1 MVKLDKTAKNVFHAK
16 NCRNKNCNAK
26 TQNYTLHELYP
37 TYKLHEQIYSFQYLA
52 VDIVARIE
60 TPWHSIHGHGWSRPG
75 HQWIQF
81 VGGHYKFHRWPWMV
95 HGWSTTGHRWSFEKF
110 FEQKFVRSA
119 KVRNVR

>member
-1 MVKLDKTAKNVFHAK
+1 MNVYTQRIVSTTVWTLQVKQA
-16 NCRNKNCNAK
+16 
-26 TQNYTLHELYP
+26 
-37 TYKLHEQIYSFQYLA
+37 
-52 VDIVARIE
+52 ARTE

-81 VGGHYKFHRWPWMV
+81 VGGHCKFHRWPWMV

-119 KVRNVR
+119 KVRIVR

>member
-1 MVKLDKTAKNVFHAK
+1 MKNEERRFEKAAKDFRQKNEVVILDDRTVMVT
-16 NCRNKNCNAK
+16 R
-26 TQNYTLHELYP
+26 T
-37 TYKLHEQIYSFQYLA
+37 
-52 VDIVARIE
+52 E

-81 VGGHYKFHRWPWMV
+81 VGGHCRFHRWPWMV